1 MGSWDLNLRTQEL
14 TWSDAARELFGVSD
28 SVQVSYDLFLSLLE
42 SDDRKRT
49 EHAIREAVEN
59 GRSFDLSY
67 SLRKPSGSTHWVRAR
82 GAVIREPGGSQQYLS
97 GILFD
102 VDEEKQLE
110 QSLRMREEHLKS
122 ILETVPEAMIVI
134 DGNGI
139 MQFFSSA
146 AERQFGY
153 LEHEV
158 TGKNV
163 SMLMLNP

>member
-1 MGSWDLNLRTQEL
+1 M

-28 SVQVSYDLFLSLLE
+28 SVQVSHDLVLSLLE
-42 SDDRKRT
+42 ADDRKRT
-49 EHAIREAVEN
+49 EQAIRETVEN

-97 GILFD
+97 GIRFD
-102 VDEEKQLE
+102 VGEEKQLE
-110 QSLRMREEHLKS
+110 QSLRTREGHLKS
-122 ILETVPEAMIVI
+122 ILETVPDAMIVI